1 MLGQLTCEAFEA
13 QMATIDRYGHLD
25 QFITNLICMPYD
37 PDWFILIVL
46 IMLLIIEN
54 IILKI
59 CLRFVLMIDLN

>member
-46 IMLLIIEN
+46 IMPL

>member
-25 QFITNLICMPYD
+25 QFITNLICRPYD

-46 IMLLIIEN
+46 IMPL